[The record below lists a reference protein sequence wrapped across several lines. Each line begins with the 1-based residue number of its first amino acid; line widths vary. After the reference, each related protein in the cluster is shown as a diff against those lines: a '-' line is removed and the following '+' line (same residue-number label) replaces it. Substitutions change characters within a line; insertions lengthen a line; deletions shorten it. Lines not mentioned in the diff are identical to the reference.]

1 MSKLRMR
8 FRIEAGF
15 ASLSG
20 LLAILTI
27 FSHDWIEAITGFD
40 PDERSGSS
48 EWMLVGALAV
58 ACAMLALAARADLR
72 RLRSALPAST

>member
-8 FRIEAGF
+8 FRIEAGL

-27 FSHDWIEAITGFD
+27 FSHDWIEALTGFD

-58 ACAMLALAARADLR
+58 ACVVLALAARADLR